1 MKNNCHTCSPHL
13 LWRVSGVVITVAA
26 LLTLPFSGCAPKS
39 DVPDVVASAAPP
51 AEQARGAQGVDLEGL
66 KSLLADSTGKVRV
79 INFWA
84 TWCPPCVAEIPELA
98 AFYKEN
104 KDKGVAFL
112 AISLDSPDEIEKT
125 VNPFLKEKNVTFP
138 VHVLLKRDL
147 DAVSEIIKQELA
159 GVLPTTLVYDKTG
172 NVIKMFEGAI
182 TKEKLDS
189 IVKPLL

>member
-26 LLTLPFSGCAPKS
+26 LLTLPLSGCALKS
-39 DVPDVVASAAPP
+39 DVADVASSPQP
-51 AEQARGAQGVDLEGL
+51 AEQVQGAQGVDLEGL

-98 AFYKEN
+98 VFYKEH

-147 DAVSEIIKQELA
+147 VAVSEIVKQELA

-182 TKEKLDS
+182 TKENLDS